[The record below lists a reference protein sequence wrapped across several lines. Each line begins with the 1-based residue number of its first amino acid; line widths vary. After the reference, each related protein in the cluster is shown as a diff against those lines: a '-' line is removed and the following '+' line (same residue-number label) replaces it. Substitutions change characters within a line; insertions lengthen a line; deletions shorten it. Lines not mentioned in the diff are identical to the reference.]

1 MSSIHP
7 IRRSMPRFQH
17 CTPISR
23 RGRGAGADLADGV
36 SPGPTTGS
44 QVGGSG
50 RCRAGFRTS
59 HRLALLLLPGLL
71 HAQTPLPV
79 PGDEATSLKP
89 VVVTATRAPADALVV
104 PAAIDVIGADDIQ
117 RAQAKIDLSE
127 TLQRVPGVVARD
139 RQNYAQDLQ
148 ISIRGFG
155 ARATFGVR
163 GVRLYTDGIPATM
176 PDGQG
181 QVSHFPLESAGRIEV
196 LRGPFS
202 ALYGNASGGVISLFP
217 ADAPAEPRL
226 GAGMVF
232 GAYGLQRSSL
242 SFHAPW
248 GLQQDG
254 SVLADIVNVDTDG
267 YRDHSAAR
275 RSSAQVLMKGAYGA
289 GGRYTVL
296 FNGLDLKADDPQ
308 GLTAQQL
315 RSNRRAASSGA
326 LAFDTRKTVRQGQF
340 GARIEQAL
348 SAQHEVAVTAYT
360 GNRATTQMLSVPV
373 AVQRNTPLHGG
384 GAIDLDRDYRGV
396 DARWRWS
403 TDLWERPFS
412 LTSGVEYEVSD
423 EHRRGFNNFVD
434 DRVGI
439 VGALRRDELNRVTGR
454 DAYLQADWE
463 VAERWRINVGARRSE
478 VRFRSRDRF
487 ITDINPDDSGA
498 LGYARTS
505 PVAGVLFRAT
515 PGLSVY
521 ANAGGGFETPTFSEL
536 AYRSDGLSGLNS
548 ALSPAR
554 SRNYELGLRARQ
566 QRMQY
571 SAAVFQSRTEDELVV
586 VANLGGRSVYGN
598 AGVSRRR
605 GVELAWSG
613 EIAPRWQLASTYT
626 FLDARYLRDFSVCS
640 TPPCAADDLLI
651 QAGRHIPGLSR
662 HSAWAELRWSPQ
674 PTTDVMLEGQ
684 FVDRIQVDDANSQ
697 SAPAYASLDLAAEH
711 RFNAAGLE
719 WRGFARVNNL
729 LDRDI
734 VGSVIVNEGNGRYY
748 EPAPG
753 RHWLIGLSVGYAF
766 D

>member
-23 RGRGAGADLADGV
+23 RGVGAGADLADGV
-36 SPGPTTGS
+36 IPGPTTGS
-44 QVGGSG
+44 QVGGPG

-117 RAQAKIDLSE
+117 RAQAKIALSE

-202 ALYGNASGGVISLFP
+202 ALYGNASGGVISLFT

-275 RSSAQVLMKGAYGA
+275 RSSAQVLMKGAYGD
-289 GGRYTVL
+289 GGRYTLL

-403 TDLWERPFS
+403 TDLWQRPFS

-463 VAERWRINVGARRSE
+463 LAERWRINVGARRSE

-498 LGYARTS
+498 LTYASTS

-684 FVDRIQVDDANSQ
+684 FVDRVQVDDANSQ